1 MAANA
6 LALSGG
12 TARVDRTMHVRWPVL
27 GPSDRTAVL
36 RVLDRGVLSGPFA
49 PEVRALEHEF
59 AKYCGAKYALAT
71 NSGTAALHVALA
83 AAQVGPGDEVITPA
97 FSFVATAMAILH
109 QNAIPVFVDIEPR
122 TFGMDPAKIEA
133 AITPRTKALMPVH
146 MHGMPCDL
154 EPMLEIARRRKLTL
168 IEDAAQA
175 HGATLGGRR
184 VGTLGIAGCF
194 SLQSSKNLACG
205 EGGILVTDDE
215 DFLPR
220 ANRARMFGEDV
231 TPKDEAAYD
240 VRRPL
245 DGSRAY
251 DSQTI
256 GYNYR
261 TNELSAALARSQLE
275 HLDAFDD
282 QARTNATRL
291 SKRLAELP
299 GITAPAVPDGRSSVW
314 HKYRVVFDAKAM
326 GIDAPP
332 TVVRDALCRALT
344 AEGVEAV
351 LWQTKPVPGQVLFQK
366 KIGYGVMPGKSLPG
380 CPWDHGGPV
389 DYDLRQYPETQKL
402 LDGSLVLFSH
412 SFPIAPQPLALID
425 AYADAFSKVW
435 SQLDSVLEACEG
447 VKGDRARPSA
457 AS

>member
-6 LALSGG
+6 LALNGG
-12 TARVDRTMHVRWPVL
+12 TARVDRRMHVRWPVL
-27 GPSDRTAVL
+27 GPSDREAVL

-59 AKYCGAKYALAT
+59 AEYCGAKYALAT

-83 AAQVGPGDEVITPA
+83 AAGIGPGDEVITPA

-109 QNAIPVFVDIEPR
+109 QNAIPVFVDIER
-122 TFGMDPAKIEA
+122 QTFGMDPAKIEA

-146 MHGMPCDL
+146 MHGMPCDIDA
-154 EPMLEIARRRKLTL
+154 MVEIARRRKLTL

-175 HGATLGGRR
+175 HGATSNGRR
-184 VGTLGIAGCF
+184 VGTFGLAGCF

-215 DFLPR
+215 GFLTR

-261 TNELSAALARSQLE
+261 TNELSAALARSQLVRLDEFDEQARANAARLSE
-275 HLDAFDD
+275 HLSA
-282 QARTNATRL
+282 
-291 SKRLAELP
+291 LA
-299 GITAPAVPDGRSSVW
+299 GITPPAAPKGRSSVW
-314 HKYRVVFDAKAM
+314 HKYRVAFDARAI
-326 GIDAPP
+326 GIDRPP
-332 TVVRDALCRALT
+332 IVVRDALCRALT

-351 LWQTKPVPGQVLFQK
+351 LWQTKPVPGQRLFQTK
-366 KIGYGVMPGKSLPG
+366 NGYGGSAGGNPPG
-380 CPWDHGGPV
+380 CPWDHGSPV
-389 DYDLRQYPETQKL
+389 DYDLRQYPETQRL

-412 SFPIAPQPLALID
+412 SFPIAPQPLELIE
-425 AYADAFSKVW
+425 AYADAFAKVW
-435 SQLDSVLEACEG
+435 RQLDKVLDASDG
-447 VKGDRARPSA
+447 VRGDRARSIAP
-457 AS
+457 